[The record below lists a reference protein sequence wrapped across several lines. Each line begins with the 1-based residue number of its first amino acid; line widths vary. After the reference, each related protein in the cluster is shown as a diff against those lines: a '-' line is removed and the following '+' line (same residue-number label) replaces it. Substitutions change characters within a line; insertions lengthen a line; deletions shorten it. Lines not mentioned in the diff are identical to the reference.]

1 VVNTYKVR
9 ISKNNY
15 METEAV
21 IELRKIRTDLD
32 MLTNLYSKLVDRLIP
47 EEEPEFEDFKAIKGR
62 DEIASES
69 KLLKV
74 LNADTLLSEEERLI
88 VSESFKHEKE
98 GKLVSL
104 SEFKK
109 DLSS

>member
-1 VVNTYKVR
+1 
-9 ISKNNY
+9 
-15 METEAV
+15 MEPETV
-21 IELRKIRTDLD
+21 TELRKIRTDLD
-32 MLTNLYSKLVDRLIP
+32 MLANRYCNCVDRLIP
-47 EEEPEFEDFKAIKGR
+47 EEEPDFEDFRPIKSV

-74 LNADTLLSEEERLI
+74 LDADMILSEGERLV

-98 GKLVSL
+98 EKLVSL

>member
-1 VVNTYKVR
+1 MD
-9 ISKNNY
+9 S
-15 METEAV
+15 
-21 IELRKIRTDLD
+21 
-32 MLTNLYSKLVDRLIP
+32 LIP

-69 KLLKV
+69 ELLKV
-74 LNADTLLSEEERLI
+74 LDADTILSEEERLL

-98 GKLVSL
+98 EQFVSL
-104 SEFKK
+104 SEFKR